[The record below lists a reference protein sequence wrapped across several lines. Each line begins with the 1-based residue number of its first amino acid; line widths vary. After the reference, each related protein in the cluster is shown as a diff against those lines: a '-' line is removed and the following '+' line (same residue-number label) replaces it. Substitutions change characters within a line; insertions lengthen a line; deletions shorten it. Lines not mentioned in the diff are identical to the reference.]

1 LFKLLEQGVLHKQG
15 GSMED
20 VFIRY
25 RNKKIPFEVPR
36 MWKLLTF
43 AAFEDRQE
51 KRDVEALTKRVLKA
65 PVQSAPLVDRISPSD
80 TVAILIEDQTRSSP
94 KKSILKALLEELDEA
109 RIPTENITITVALGT
124 HRELTPGELA
134 GVYGEDAVRRY
145 PFFNHSCYAPD
156 LVPVA
161 KLKTGTPVKINRR
174 VQEATFKI
182 GIGSIFPHPMNG
194 FGGGGKILFPGVADF
209 DAILEHHLKYSF
221 RGGSELG
228 ELQGNPF
235 YEEVCAVAEA
245 AGLDFIINSVLDHN
259 DRLFELVCGDPIEAH
274 LAGIRICKGIISRK
288 FQKRADVTIITSFP
302 YTEGPQIMKPL
313 APASMITKEGGAVI
327 LVADCTVPLPDAYLE
342 ACERFRGKYAENLGE
357 GVLGL
362 FGNNRR
368 IIEEGSPELNMS
380 LAQAL
385 LAEDKFKVILVSEDI
400 PRDTAER
407 LGFAFAEDL
416 NQAFS
421 MTGEFFSSPEVHIV
435 PSGGVILPVL

>member
-1 LFKLLEQGVLHKQG
+1 
-15 GSMED
+15 MEE

-36 MWKLLTF
+36 TWKLLTF
-43 AAFEDRQE
+43 AAFQDRQE
-51 KRDVEALTKRVLKA
+51 EGDVEALTKRVLKT
-65 PVQSAPLVDRISPSD
+65 PVGCAPLRDRISPSD

-94 KKSILKALLEELDEA
+94 KKSILKALLEQLDEA
-109 RIPTENITITVALGT
+109 RIPTKNISITVALGT
-124 HRELTPGELA
+124 HRELTPGELED
-134 GVYGEDAVRRY
+134 VYGKDAVRRY
-145 PFFNHSCYAPD
+145 SFFNHSCYAPD

-161 KLKTGTPVKINRR
+161 KLRTGTLVKINRR

-228 ELQGNPF
+228 NLQGNAF
-235 YEEVCAVAEA
+235 YEEVCAVARA
-245 AGLDFIINSVLDHN
+245 GGLDFIINSVLDHN
-259 DRLFELVCGDPIEAH
+259 DRLYELVCGDPIEAH
-274 LAGIRICKGIISRK
+274 RAGTGICRGIISRK
-288 FQKRADVTIITSFP
+288 FQKRADLTIISSFP

-342 ACERFRGKYAENLGE
+342 ACEKFRRKYAGNLRE
-357 GVLGL
+357 GVLEL

-385 LAEDKFKVILVSEDI
+385 LVEDKSKVILVSEDI

-416 NQAFS
+416 NQAFV
-421 MTGEFFSSPEVHIV
+421 MIEAFLPSPEVHIV